1 MNQDAAETLALQA
14 LAWIAADEELAQAFA
29 GATGA
34 SLGDLRDN
42 VQDPAFLAG
51 ILQFLTMEDRWVT
64 AFCDAHGLVYDA
76 PMRAMAALPGGRRE
90 EWP

>member
-34 SLGDLRDN
+34 SL
-42 VQDPAFLAG
+42 
-51 ILQFLTMEDRWVT
+51 
-64 AFCDAHGLVYDA
+64 
-76 PMRAMAALPGGRRE
+76 
-90 EWP
+90 